1 MKNMKQVFN
10 KLKKE
15 FKNID
20 IKYDEKKETIEI
32 NNNGYEIVSNI
43 DMIELSKKLRYL
55 NHKHP
60 KNYQEVYK
68 YTKKYISDPEGN
80 FKKLRKQRLIAF
92 LIALILTIIIG
103 LIVNY

>member
-20 IKYDEKKETIEI
+20 IKYNEKKETIEI

-43 DMIELSKKLRYL
+43 E
-55 NHKHP
+55 
-60 KNYQEVYK
+60 